1 VRPFIRPAGTV
12 IEVKDMR
19 RVALTASVVVIAS
32 LTIGLGQEKPDF
44 SGTWTMVG
52 EQGKRATTMV
62 VTQSSASMMLE
73 VTPPGKDT
81 VRYVFP
87 VYDAER
93 ANPAPS
99 QDGAPPATGG
109 APPATGTAAR
119 ATWDGATLVLSTP
132 ISDGAR
138 VLRQTW
144 SLVDGN
150 LVVTLAEVVQATG
163 AVLREAKQTFKKG

>member
-1 VRPFIRPAGTV
+1 
-12 IEVKDMR
+12 MR
-19 RVALTASVVVIAS
+19 RVAMTASVIVVVTLA
-32 LTIGLGQEKPDF
+32 IGFSQERPDF

-52 EQGKRATTMV
+52 EQGKRSTTMV
-62 VTQSSASMMLE
+62 VTQSSSSMMLE

-87 VYDAER
+87 VYDVES
-93 ANPAPS
+93 ANPPS
-99 QDGAPPATGG
+99 SPDGSSSATG
-109 APPATGTAAR
+109 AAAR
-119 ATWDGATLVLSTP
+119 ATWEGANLVLSTP
-132 ISDGAR
+132 IPNAAR

-150 LVVTLAEVVQATG
+150 LVIALAEINQATG

>member
-1 VRPFIRPAGTV
+1 
-12 IEVKDMR
+12 M
-19 RVALTASVVVIAS
+19 TASVVVIAS

-52 EQGKRATTMV
+52 EQGKRSTTMV

-87 VYDAER
+87 VYDAES
-93 ANPAPS
+93 ANPTPS
-99 QDGAPPATGG
+99 QDGAPPATG
-109 APPATGTAAR
+109 TAGR
-119 ATWDGATLVLSTP
+119 ATWDGAKLVLSTP
-132 ISDGAR
+132 IADGAR

-144 SLVDGN
+144 SLVDGH
-150 LVVTLAEVVQATG
+150 LVVTLSEVNQATG